1 VSESKDLLRLGGA
14 FHPSASFRASG
25 DPSTTASLRD
35 VSAQDDKKRVR
46 RCLEKK
52 SGRTRVLHSEGEK
65 NMTRPRA
72 VALLLTAK
80 PTLEG
85 AGVRLNRVFGRP
97 EAPRFDPFLLLD
109 DFGSD
114 NPDDYLA
121 GFPSHPHRG
130 IETVTYMLSGEVEH
144 GDSLGNKGVIGAGD
158 VQWMTAGG
166 GIIHQ
171 EMPQQAEDRLRGLQ
185 LWVNLPAASKMMA
198 PRYREVA
205 ANTIP
210 EVSPHDGL
218 RIKIIAGE
226 IVGVRGPVEDVITDP
241 EYLDITLEP
250 GADLEHPTP
259 IGNTVFAYCLNGRG
273 KVGPRRTHELERGQL
288 ALFTEGASVSAVAG
302 DVPFRF
308 LLVSG
313 KPLGEP
319 VAWSGPIVMNTH
331 EELAAAFREYQEGT
345 FIKAE
350 SS

>member
-1 VSESKDLLRLGGA
+1 
-14 FHPSASFRASG
+14 
-25 DPSTTASLRD
+25 
-35 VSAQDDKKRVR
+35 
-46 RCLEKK
+46 
-52 SGRTRVLHSEGEK
+52 
-65 NMTRPRA
+65 MTSPRP
-72 VALLLTAK
+72 VALLLTGK
-80 PTLEG
+80 PTMEG
-85 AGVRLNRVFGRP
+85 AGVRLNRVFGHP

-121 GFPSHPHRG
+121 GFPWHPHRG

-144 GDSLGNKGVIGAGD
+144 GDSLGNEGVIGAGD

-171 EMPQQAEDRLRGLQ
+171 EMPRRVDERLRGLQ
-185 LWVNLPAASKMMA
+185 LWVNLPAASKMME
-198 PRYREVA
+198 PRYRDISA
-205 ANTIP
+205 DTIP

-226 IVGVRGPVEDVITDP
+226 VVGVRGPVQDVVVDP

-259 IGNTVFAYCLNGRG
+259 PGHTVFAYGVNGKG
-273 KVGPRRTHELERGQL
+273 KVGPNGSYELGHGQL
-288 ALFTEGASVSAVAG
+288 ALFATGDSVVVRA
-302 DVPFRF
+302 DDQPLRF

-319 VAWSGPIVMNTH
+319 VAWSGPIVMNTR
-331 EELAAAFREYQEGT
+331 EELATAFREYQEGT
-345 FIKAE
+345 FIPGG
-350 SS
+350 S

>member
-1 VSESKDLLRLGGA
+1 M
-14 FHPSASFRASG
+14 
-25 DPSTTASLRD
+25 T
-35 VSAQDDKKRVR
+35 
-46 RCLEKK
+46 
-52 SGRTRVLHSEGEK
+52 RTRS
-65 NMTRPRA
+65 

-80 PTLEG
+80 PTIEG
-85 AGVRLNRVFGRP
+85 AGVRLNRVFGHP
-97 EAPRFDPFLLLD
+97 DAPRFDPFLLLD

-121 GFPSHPHRG
+121 GFPWHPHRG

-144 GDSLGNKGVIGAGD
+144 GDSLGNKGVIGVGD

-185 LWVNLPAASKMMA
+185 LWVNLPAVEKMMA
-198 PRYREVA
+198 PRYREVVA
-205 ANTIP
+205 DTIP

-218 RIKIIAGE
+218 RIKIVAGE
-226 IVGVRGPVEDVITDP
+226 VVGVRGPVEDIVAGL

-259 IGNTVFAYCLNGRG
+259 SVNTVFAYCIAGRG
-273 KVGPRRTHELERGQL
+273 KVGQGGTHELDRGQL
-288 ALFTEGASVSAVAG
+288 ALFTEGASVHAVAG

-319 VAWSGPIVMNTH
+319 VAWSGPIVMNTR
-331 EELAAAFREYQEGT
+331 EELAAAFLEYQEGT
-345 FIKAE
+345 FITSD